1 MATLRDLYDLHVS
14 DDFPASLAGR
24 RIEGHCLASLE
35 AQASGCIRAF
45 FEQGGWLGYY
55 GVGVLQE
62 CHTDLSEVLESME
75 RAAARRAAM
84 GLPMEA
90 AAPYLVRMHEWTGA
104 ILAYISRARP
114 VRRRRAWWQRP
125 VRRWKAAAKG

>member
-1 MATLRDLYDLHVS
+1 MATLHDLYELHVS
-14 DDFPASLAGR
+14 DGFPVSLAGR
-24 RIEGHCLASLE
+24 RVEGHCLASLD

-55 GVGVLQE
+55 GLGVLQE

-75 RAAARRAAM
+75 RTAARRAAM
-84 GLPMEA
+84 GLPMEDA
-90 AAPYLVRMHEWTGA
+90 DSYFVRMHELTGA

-114 VRRRRAWWQRP
+114 VRRRAWWQGP
-125 VRRWKAAAKG
+125 VRGSKTAAKG